1 MKKAIIFDLDGTLA
15 DSIPAITEGINRAM
29 RQLGYP
35 DRSEEEVRSF
45 INYGARHLIRCAI
58 PREYWDDDAAID
70 HALEVYHG
78 TYGEVVLLTDTPYDG
93 MRELVEKLHT
103 CYKIGVLSNKQDVY
117 VKQLSEL
124 LLGKEN
130 YDAAQ
135 GVAPGH
141 PTKPHPYLPQKIA
154 ADLGVATEDCIM
166 IGDSD
171 IDLLTAEGA
180 GMTHIAVTWGFRSE
194 EFLIE
199 KGAKNIAHN
208 TQELEDLIHN
218 LSE

>member
-15 DSIPAITEGINRAM
+15 DTIPAITEGINRAM
-29 RQLGYP
+29 RRLGYP
-35 DRSEEEVRSF
+35 ERSEEEIRSF
-45 INYGARHLIRCAI
+45 INHGARHLIRCAI
-58 PREYWDDDAAID
+58 PREYWDDDKAID
-70 HALEVYHG
+70 HALEVYNQS
-78 TYGEVVLLTDTPYDG
+78 YGEVVLLTDRTYDG

-103 CYKIGVLSNKQDVY
+103 SYKIGVLSNKQDIY
-117 VKQLSEL
+117 VKQLSHV
-124 LLGKEN
+124 LLGDEN

-180 GMTHIAVTWGFRSE
+180 GMAHIAVAWGFRSE
-194 EFLIE
+194 EFLLE

-208 TQELEDLIHN
+208 PQELEALIRG
-218 LSE
+218 LS

>member
-15 DSIPAITEGINRAM
+15 DTIPAITEGINRAM
-29 RQLGYP
+29 RRLGYP
-35 DRSEEEVRSF
+35 DRSEEEVRTF

-58 PREYWDDDAAID
+58 PRDYWDDDAAID
-70 HALEVYHG
+70 HALQVYNG

-103 CYKIGVLSNKQDVY
+103 SYKIGVLSNKQDVY
-117 VKQLSEL
+117 VKQLSQV
-124 LLGKEN
+124 LLGEEN

-154 ADLGVATEDCIM
+154 AELGVAAEDCIM

-171 IDLLTAEGA
+171 IDLLTAQGA
-180 GMTHIAVTWGFRSE
+180 GMAHIAVTWGFRSE
-194 EFLIE
+194 EFLLE
-199 KGAKNIAHN
+199 KGAKTIAHN
-208 TQELEDLIHN
+208 VRELEELIQN
-218 LSE
+218 LS

>member
-15 DSIPAITEGINRAM
+15 DTIPAITEGINRAM
-29 RQLGYP
+29 RRLGYP
-35 DRSEEEVRSF
+35 DRSEEEIRSF
-45 INYGARHLIRCAI
+45 INHGARHLIRCAI
-58 PREYWDDDAAID
+58 PREYWDDDKAID
-70 HALEVYHG
+70 HALEVYNQS
-78 TYGEVVLLTDTPYDG
+78 YGEVVLLTDRTYDG

-103 CYKIGVLSNKQDVY
+103 SYKIGVLSNKQDIY
-117 VKQLSEL
+117 VKQLSHV
-124 LLGKEN
+124 LLGDEN

-154 ADLGVATEDCIM
+154 AELGVATEDCIM

-194 EFLIE
+194 EFLLE
-199 KGAKNIAHN
+199 KGAKNLAHN
-208 TQELEDLIHN
+208 IDELEELIQKN
-218 LSE
+218 S

>member
-15 DSIPAITEGINRAM
+15 DTIPAITEGINRAM
-29 RQLGYP
+29 RRLGYP
-35 DRSEEEVRSF
+35 DRSEEEIRSF

-58 PREYWDDDAAID
+58 PREFWDDDAAID
-70 HALEVYHG
+70 RALQVYNG

-93 MRELVEKLHT
+93 MRELVEKLHKD
-103 CYKIGVLSNKQDVY
+103 YRIGVLSNKQDIY
-117 VKQLSEL
+117 VKQLSHV
-124 LLGKEN
+124 LLGDEN

-208 TQELEDLIHN
+208 PEELEALIQS
-218 LSE
+218 LS